1 MVPSPVFSPPPLFST
16 CLRRPLTSQ
25 RKHSQSHPTAGS
37 AVRAS
42 PSRRPIPYRL
52 IAAARLHFLSMQS
65 QSPIAQGLLPPPC
78 FTFCT
83 TPSHRGLAKR
93 LSPRQRQVPLCA
105 HRARIVQ
112 LPIVSSRPQCFPL
125 RATPSQRPMDK
136 CLIAGAGFH
145 FVRTAVHS
153 SQSPKSQSHRRLP
166 LCVQLPPTVSSP
178 LGSRPLVFPSC
189 TTTLSCLPIA
199 SSPDSTVVF
208 HFSSKLC
215 HTPIAQ
221 GLITT
226 AGFTLELCSFPL
238 SPSKVSLQ
246 RRVLLCA
253 HPLPS
258 VHKQLSPR

>member
-1 MVPSPVFSPPPLFST
+1 M
-16 CLRRPLTSQ
+16 
-25 RKHSQSHPTAGS
+25 H
-37 AVRAS
+37 AS
-42 PSRRPIPYRL
+42 PSRRPILYRL